1 MDINLIKQVVVTNR
15 NLLSSIDLVRR
26 DVDLDDNI
34 NYVFT
39 GVRQAGKSYLMFQQ
53 IQTLLAK
60 GITLDKILYV
70 NFDDERLVG
79 FTSADFDLI
88 LQAHYQLSDSKP
100 IIFLDEPQNIEDWE
114 RFARRIANEK
124 YRALITGSNAKMLS
138 SEFATILGGRYVMK
152 NVYPYSFAEFLKAKD
167 FLFSNNWQFDI
178 NCINQIKRL
187 FSDYFYYG
195 GFPELVNIRQKR
207 LWLSSLFKKML
218 LGDVIARNGV
228 KNVNALTFL
237 SKKLAE
243 SVRQPISYNRL
254 ANLVSS
260 LGEKVQTGTMIDYVR
275 HLKDACIIFEVKNIA
290 SQLVEKEGNKKY
302 YYCDN
307 GILNLFLMNA
317 ETALLENLV
326 ATELKRRYDDGIYF
340 YNDKIEVDFVIPEI
354 GQAIQVCYSL
364 GDELSETYKR
374 ETQALLKISKRLQYN
389 NLTIIT
395 YDEEE
400 RQVDIGGKSISI
412 IPIWKWIL
420 VESKVHGS

>member
-60 GITLDKILYV
+60 GITLDQILYV

-124 YRALITGSNAKMLS
+124 YRVLITGSNAKMLS
-138 SEFATILGGRYVMK
+138 SEFATILGGRYVME

-195 GFPELVNIRQKR
+195 GFHECR
-207 LWLSSLFKKML
+207 
-218 LGDVIARNGV
+218 A
-228 KNVNALTFL
+228 ALRDGL
-237 SKKLAE
+237 QGGEAE
-243 SVRQPISYNRL
+243 HTPSVRASRPVPRHVLLHPGENPCDTCNELWKGMTGYFDFYNNRRL
-254 ANLVSS
+254 HQS
-260 LGEKVQTGTMIDYVR
+260 LGYQCPATVYM
-275 HLKDACIIFEVKNIA
+275 
-290 SQLVEKEGNKKY
+290 KKR
-302 YYCDN
+302 
-307 GILNLFLMNA
+307 
-317 ETALLENLV
+317 V
-326 ATELKRRYDDGIYF
+326 A
-340 YNDKIEVDFVIPEI
+340 
-354 GQAIQVCYSL
+354 
-364 GDELSETYKR
+364 
-374 ETQALLKISKRLQYN
+374 
-389 NLTIIT
+389 
-395 YDEEE
+395 
-400 RQVDIGGKSISI
+400 
-412 IPIWKWIL
+412 
-420 VESKVHGS
+420 